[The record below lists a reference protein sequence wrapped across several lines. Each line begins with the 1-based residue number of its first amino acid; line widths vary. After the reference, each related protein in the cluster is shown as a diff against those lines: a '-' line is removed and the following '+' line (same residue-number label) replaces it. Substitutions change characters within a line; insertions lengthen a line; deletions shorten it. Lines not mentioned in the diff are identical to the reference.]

1 MSRVLH
7 LLTGGDDAGLALA
20 VVDQQRSVGDD
31 VTVALL
37 PGASAPALPAG
48 VAAPRVPA
56 ELSWEA
62 LLERIFE
69 ADQVITW

>member
-1 MSRVLH
+1 MARVLH
-7 LLTGGDDAGLALA
+7 LLKGDDPLALRLVA
-20 VVDQQRSVGDD
+20 EQRAAGDD

-37 PGASAPALPAG
+37 PGAPDLALPAG
-48 VAAPRVPA
+48 VTPHRVPDDW
-56 ELSWEA
+56 SWEA

>member
-7 LLTGGDDAGLALA
+7 LLKGDDAALALA
-20 VVDQQRSVGDD
+20 VMDQQRAAGDD

-37 PGASAPALPAG
+37 PGTRAAAQPAG
-48 VAAPRVPA
+48 VTLRCVPA
-56 ELSWEA
+56 ELSWED

>member
-1 MSRVLH
+1 MPRVLH
-7 LLTGGDDAGLALA
+7 LLKGDDVVLALA
-20 VVDQQRSVGDD
+20 VVDQQRAAGDD

-37 PGASAPALPAG
+37 PGPAPPTLPSG
-48 VAAPRVPA
+48 VPLHRVPA
-56 ELSWEA
+56 ELSWEG

>member
-1 MSRVLH
+1 MPRVLH
-7 LLTGGDDAGLALA
+7 LLKGDDPLALSLA
-20 VVDQQRSVGDD
+20 GEQHAAGDE
-31 VTVALL
+31 VTLVLL
-37 PGASAPALPAG
+37 PGAPDIVPPAG
-48 VAAPRVPA
+48 VSRQCVPA